1 MRPVAISDGFMG
13 NGPVY
18 EAISISLLP
27 DSVRD
32 CHGRWRSLAMTLLG
46 FPPIYILRL
55 LKWVLRA
62 YWIHSL
68 EMSKQYFIYI
78 MTNRTNTV
86 LYTGVTNDLK
96 RRVYEHR
103 EKLADGFTRQY
114 NIKKL
119 VYYEMTESIESAIL
133 REKQIKDGSRND
145 KKKLISGFNPN
156 WDDLYAII

>member
-1 MRPVAISDGFMG
+1 MAISDGFMG
-13 NGPVY
+13 SGPVY
-18 EAISISLLP
+18 EVISISLLT

-46 FPPIYILRL
+46 FLPIYILRL
-55 LKWVLRA
+55 LKWTLRA

-96 RRVYEHR
+96 RRVYELR
-103 EKLADGFTRQY
+103 EKLVDGFTRQY

-133 REKQIKDGSRND
+133 REKQIKDGSRNG
-145 KKKLISGFNPN
+145 KKKLISDFNPR
-156 WDDLYAII
+156 WDDLYVIF